1 MFNVFFLGLNHA
13 KYETRRR
20 TIRKGIVF
28 IRDSLP
34 ISLPHTLCMRRIDIL
49 LHNLLPTT
57 PEFKFFIFET
67 KRSMT
72 LSRAFCITI
81 KYNLAVFFC
90 PNYSIPADFLSDSDI
105 KTSKIKYLYQSSYE
119 NVEWCLGATLRWYS
133 FMF

>member
-1 MFNVFFLGLNHA
+1 MRTRRILRWGCHFKRSQETGYQNLELFNVFFLGLNHA

-20 TIRKGIVF
+20 SIRKGIVF

-72 LSRAFCITI
+72 LFPCSLY
-81 KYNLAVFFC
+81 YNKVQFG
-90 PNYSIPADFLSDSDI
+90 NFLLPKLLNTCRFSVGYQDI
-105 KTSKIKYLYQSSYE
+105 K
-119 NVEWCLGATLRWYS
+119 N
-133 FMF
+133 